1 MRCWAINGNMMAFLW
16 LWVCCS
22 FHENIYW
29 INFRSDLIIKKH
41 FANPNW
47 IQHINYIKHHR
58 AQPPIFI
65 AIKLFCGISG
75 PNLMKIIVQF
85 HEIDSL
91 KFSLPNVVIKHQ
103 CPHQINPNIRMQTF
117 AKYSYIYNRHT
128 YVSIYME
135 IGTLYRHTIHLLMK
149 ITHANCFERKFW
161 IRN

>member
-1 MRCWAINGNMMAFLW
+1 MRFNYQK
-16 LWVCCS
+16 S
-22 FHENIYW
+22 
-29 INFRSDLIIKKH
+29 
-41 FANPNW
+41 FANRNW
-47 IQHINYIKHHR
+47 IQHINYITTPFINIV
-58 AQPPIFI
+58 QPPIFI
-65 AIKLFCGISG
+65 AIKLFCGISW
-75 PNLMKIIVQF
+75 PNSMKIIVQF

-103 CPHQINPNIRMQTF
+103 CPHQINPNIRMQIF